1 MGWSKKIVGE
11 IWGALMAR
19 VRRSFESVRQ
29 LRPMLSPNPHV
40 LRLAVEALTT
50 KGSRKRIMQQFQD
63 CLVELNHASPFMFW
77 KMLIKM
83 RQPPMMRHPN
93 ET

>member
-1 MGWSKKIVGE
+1 MAGE
-11 IWGALMAR
+11 IWGALIAR
-19 VRRSFESVRQ
+19 VRRFFESVRQ

-63 CLVELNHASPFMFW
+63 FLVELNHASPVW
-77 KMLIKM
+77 VLEDVDKNA
-83 RQPPMMRHPN
+83 PTPNDETPN